1 MQRVT
6 LALLRYFATSLLR
19 YFATSLLQAMNN
31 LMDGDAGY
39 YPAIQRGVRVRSSD
53 LQAFLCQIEAYAD
66 PWARQYVA
74 AALAG
79 DINAA
84 GALSVALS
92 NAKRGNVAVAFWR
105 AGAPR
110 EAFRELLGA
119 VWGHDHRELIV
130 AAGTRRRL
138 HALFRYAQFDT
149 SHLPDVI
156 QVWRGA
162 AGLGFTRTASGY
174 AWTTERDIACW
185 FAMRRATYFGDP
197 IVLTAHIP
205 REVVAFY
212 TDERH
217 EKEVVMFDP
226 PVSFID
232 KNVDDWRARF
242 EFHEQV
248 IRERNKRLSAST
260 VDE

>member
-1 MQRVT
+1 MTNV
-6 LALLRYFATSLLR
+6 F
-19 YFATSLLQAMNN
+19 
-31 LMDGDAGY
+31 DDDARCC
-39 YPAIQRGVRVRSSD
+39 PAIQHGALVRSSD
-53 LQAFLCQIEAYAD
+53 LQAFSHQIEAYAD

-79 DINAA
+79 DIDAA

-92 NAKRGNVAVAFWR
+92 NSKRGNVVVAFWR

-119 VWGHDHRELIV
+119 VWDHDHTELI
-130 AAGTRRRL
+130 AAARTRRRL
-138 HALFRYAQFDT
+138 RALFRYAQFDT

-156 QVWRGA
+156 QVWRGS
-162 AGLGFTRTASGY
+162 AGLGVTRTANGY
-174 AWTTERDIACW
+174 AWTTDRDVACW
-185 FAMRRATYFGDP
+185 FAMRRVSYFGDP
-197 IVLTAHIP
+197 IVLTARIP
-205 REVVAFY
+205 REAVAFY

-217 EKEVVMFDP
+217 EKEVVVFDP

-232 KNVDDWRARF
+232 ENAGDWEARF

-248 IRERNKRLSAST
+248 IRERNKCLIPCKSN
-260 VDE
+260 D